1 MAEKS
6 LNELPRDLR
15 VIFTK
20 GSEALQ
26 RDNFDYA
33 IDLFNQ
39 VLARDP
45 GLYECRKAL
54 RTAQLSKAGDRG
66 GFMKKFLSSA
76 SSSPMVAKGQL
87 ALRKDPTE
95 ALQIAEQ
102 ILNSDPQNS
111 GAHRIIVDAAA
122 TLEMPRTAVMSLEI
136 LAGNSPKDR
145 EVAIKFANLLADT
158 GEVVRGEKILAELS
172 A

>member
-39 VLARDP
+39 VLAREP

-87 ALRKDPTE
+87 ALRKDPAE
-95 ALQIAEQ
+95 ALAIAEQ
-102 ILNSDPQNS
+102 ILNGDPNNT
-111 GAHRIIVDAAA
+111 GAHKIVVEAA
-122 TLEMPRTAVMSLEI
+122 TALELTRTAVMSLDV
-136 LAGNSPKDR
+136 LVRNSPKDKAL
-145 EVAIKFANLLADT
+145 AIDFATKLAD
-158 GEVVRGEKILAELS
+158 
-172 A
+172 